1 MSLPHVL
8 LGLLAVEPR
17 TGYDLARGLHTE
29 LDPVWRAE
37 LSQIYPA
44 LARLRRAGLVV
55 LRVLGPRR
63 GPRRH
68 QYRISAAGRRELR
81 RWTAQPAPAPAM
93 RDEALARLA
102 FLEVLP
108 PEQRRETLRR
118 HEQATVEE
126 IRRVR
131 ALAAAP
137 GRGRAIIGNRD
148 RAREGALE
156 RLEAHRRWLRSL
168 MPGLAPVPSS
178 GGKKR

>member
-1 MSLPHVL
+1 
-8 LGLLAVEPR
+8 
-17 TGYDLARGLHTE
+17 
-29 LDPVWRAE
+29 
-37 LSQIYPA
+37 
-44 LARLRRAGLVV
+44 
-55 LRVLGPRR
+55 
-63 GPRRH
+63 
-68 QYRISAAGRRELR
+68 
-81 RWTAQPAPAPAM
+81 M

-126 IRRVR
+126 IRRVQ

>member
-17 TGYDLARGLHTE
+17 TGYDLARGVRAE

-37 LSQIYPA
+37 LSQIYPT
-44 LARLRRAGLVV
+44 LARLRRAGFVV

-63 GPRRH
+63 GPSRR
-68 QYRISAAGRRELR
+68 QYRISASGRRELR
-81 RWTAQPAPAPAM
+81 RWTAEPAPAPEV
-93 RDEALARLA
+93 RDEGLARLA
-102 FLEVLP
+102 FLDVLP
-108 PEQRRETLRR
+108 PEQRRQTLRR

-131 ALAAAP
+131 ALAAAT
-137 GRGRAIIGNRD
+137 GRGRAMIGNRD

-168 MPGLAPVPSS
+168 ILGPAPVTSP